1 MKIDLL
7 KLVEEADGSA
17 VIELELDEEAKE
29 FLLSRGINDVLREAL
44 KSYKPVKQFP
54 CVQSPSETFMAAS

>member
-7 KLVEEADGSA
+7 KLIEEADGSA

-44 KSYKPVKQFP
+44 KSYKPVK
-54 CVQSPSETFMAAS
+54 